1 MHTTLGR
8 TTILVFLGFLV
19 MSFADG
25 IGVAV
30 ARISEAYQL
39 PKGVVAALPSFIFV
53 WFAFLSVPTGSLCV
67 RLGRRRVA
75 IGSLALTA
83 FALFMPLFDVL
94 SPCIISVLAFALLGI
109 ASVGLQ
115 VALPPMLASCG
126 PRSGLGG
133 RAMACLTG
141 KTAMAS
147 VIPLAFGV
155 FAALGSWRLTFL
167 MGGLMALAVSV
178 LFARRSDSQCAEPT
192 RRASTFSILGLLSDP
207 FVFSV
212 VLAFALAICQDVWLN
227 LAMPGML
234 SRFYGWEGS
243 RCGLGASVYFAAKIP
258 AMLAGSVLLPRFRP
272 SAFAIPSVALVIGG
286 IAVLCL
292 APPVPVFFTSV
303 LAVSLGSA
311 NFYGIFFGMLAA
323 RHPDRL
329 DALSSLLV
337 MSISAGALVGP
348 MMAIWRP

>member
-1 MHTTLGR
+1 
-8 TTILVFLGFLV
+8 

-25 IGVAV
+25 IGIAV

-39 PKGVVAALPSFIFV
+39 PKSVVAALPSLIFV

-67 RLGRRRVA
+67 RFGRHHIA
-75 IGSLALTA
+75 TGSLGLTA
-83 FALFMPLFDVL
+83 FALFLPLFDVC
-94 SPCIISVLAFALLGI
+94 SPCVIYVLAFALLGI
-109 ASVGLQ
+109 ANVGLQ
-115 VALPPMLASCG
+115 VSLPPMLASCG
-126 PRSGLGG
+126 SRLGLGG
-133 RAMACLTG
+133 RAMACLAG

-147 VIPLAFGV
+147 AIPLGFGA
-155 FAALGSWRLTFL
+155 FAALGSWRMTFL
-167 MGGLMALAVSV
+167 LGGLTALAVSI
-178 LFARRSDSQCAEPT
+178 LFVRHSDVQCAEPT
-192 RRASTFSILGLLSDP
+192 TQRASAFSILGLLSDP

-234 SRFYGWEGS
+234 AKFYGWRGA

-258 AMLAGSVLLPRFRP
+258 VMLVGSVLLPRYRP

-292 APPVPVFFTSV
+292 APPVPVFFASV
-303 LAVSLGSA
+303 LAVSVGSA

-323 RHPDRL
+323 RYPGRL